1 MKIKKVDLVSDPSMD
16 LGYLKNFPET
26 YTLGKKLG
34 KGGSGTVFIAKRSSD
49 NTDFA
54 VKVIPKVLN
63 DANASDRKKAEQIP
77 SIRREV
83 EVLLALRG
91 TLNVANLEGA
101 YEDARN
107 VYLVMEL
114 CRGGELIGQSA
125 PGKRNF
131 AYSERAVASFM
142 RSILQTIAQC
152 HARNIIH
159 RDIKPENFLL
169 LTKEEGSPLKAIDFG
184 LASFVNPDTL
194 PLTAPNVEGT
204 PWYLAPEACR
214 AKWYFS
220 TDVWA
225 AGIIAAYMLTGI
237 YPFIDR
243 ITPDMPDLARTLKV
257 ICFTELN
264 QTGPEWKDLSSEAT
278 DFIAHLLVKD
288 PLQRPS
294 ALQALKH
301 PFLQDTPSKIDR
313 PLHHSVVQR
322 IQRFAQNGV
331 FKRRVLEH
339 IAQDLVS
346 MHFSR
351 DNERSAHGGAV
362 FKDRSVR
369 GARAYQEASRH
380 GGSNGSL
387 DPSGSYRFAS
397 AGAGSFR
404 QRTASF
410 FNREGSRSMK
420 GPPPGGSIHG
430 GSRYGSFHGG
440 VGGGSRRGGEGSGSS
455 VPAGVYLPVSTPYS
469 RRLAVLL
476 DSLDADADGKVE
488 RKDLQTALK
497 KMGYKIDDQEA
508 GELFDAVDVERRGVV
523 AKADLSASLV
533 DWKWVQDTFADRW
546 VESVRRVFEELDKDG
561 DGELDATEIAA
572 AFSGHLCPYEVDAA
586 VHEVLIESVGVDGG
600 ANTSEPSSAEN
611 TGGSTTAASP
621 LEKMPSK
628 IDFQHLLRL
637 LQSGDGL
644 DDLNFFDDR
653 LSNHS
658 SRYAS
663 ENLDELFASEKKGLG
678 RFCCF

>member
-1 MKIKKVDLVSDPSMD
+1 MSDPSMD
-16 LGYLKNFPET
+16 LGYLKTFPET

-34 KGGSGTVFIAKRSSD
+34 KGGSGTVFVATRRSD
-49 NTDFA
+49 KADYA

-63 DANASDRKKAEQIP
+63 DHNASDRKKADQIP
-77 SIRREV
+77 AIRREV

-91 TLNVANLEGA
+91 TLNVAALEGA

-114 CRGGELIGQSA
+114 CRGGELIGKSG
-125 PGKRNF
+125 PVKRNF

-159 RDIKPENFLL
+159 RDVKPENFLL
-169 LTKEEGSPLKAIDFG
+169 LSKEEGAPLKAIDFG
-184 LASFVNPDTL
+184 LAFFVNPESL

-214 AKWYFS
+214 AKWYFA

-225 AGIIAAYMLTGI
+225 AGIIAAYMLTGV
-237 YPFIDR
+237 YPFVDR
-243 ITPDMPDLARTLKV
+243 VLPDMPDLARTLKV
-257 ICFTELN
+257 ICFEELN
-264 QTGPEWKDLSSEAT
+264 QTGPEWKDLSTEAT
-278 DFIAHLLVKD
+278 DFVAHLLVKD

-301 PFLQDTPSKIDR
+301 SFLQDAPSKQDR

-346 MHFSR
+346 MHFSA
-351 DNERSAHGGAV
+351 DKDRSTHAGAV

-380 GGSNGSL
+380 GDASR
-387 DPSGSYRFAS
+387 DPSGSYRFA
-397 AGAGSFR
+397 GAFN
-404 QRTASF
+404 QRTENI
-410 FNREGSRSMK
+410 FNKEGSRSVR
-420 GPPPGGSIHG
+420 GN
-430 GSRYGSFHGG
+430 RYGSFHGS
-440 VGGGSRRGGEGSGSS
+440 VRNGGSVHGEKPNGTTA

-476 DSLDADADGKVE
+476 DSLDTDFDGKVQ
-488 RKDLQTALK
+488 RKDLQTALL
-497 KMGYKIDDQEA
+497 KMGYKIDDREA
-508 GELFDAVDVERRGVV
+508 GELFDAVDVERRGIV

-533 DWKWVQDTFADRW
+533 DWKWVQDTYADRW
-546 VESVRRVFEELDKDG
+546 VESVRRVFEELDTDG
-561 DGELDATEIAA
+561 DGELDAKEIAG

-586 VHEVLIESVGVDGG
+586 VHEVLIESVGPWDE
-600 ANTSEPSSAEN
+600 SEPSSTEN
-611 TGGSTTAASP
+611 TGGSTTTNDGGGNGAAG
-621 LEKMPSK
+621 LETMPSTK

-637 LQSGDGL
+637 LQTGDGL

-653 LSNHS
+653 LSNHT
-658 SRYAS
+658 SRHAS
-663 ENLDELFASEKKGLG
+663 ENLDELFASEKKNRGL
-678 RFCCF
+678 FCCFGS

>member
-1 MKIKKVDLVSDPSMD
+1 MKIQKVELISDPSMD
-16 LGYLKNFPET
+16 LGYLKTFPET

-34 KGGSGTVFIAKRSSD
+34 KGGSGTVFVATRRSD
-49 NTDFA
+49 NADYA

-63 DANASDRKKAEQIP
+63 DHNASERKKADQLP
-77 SIRREV
+77 AIRREV

-91 TLNVANLEGA
+91 TLNVAALEGA

-114 CRGGELIGQSA
+114 CRGGELIGKSG

-169 LTKEEGSPLKAIDFG
+169 LSKEEGAPLKAIDFG
-184 LASFVNPDTL
+184 LAFFVNPESL

-214 AKWYFS
+214 AKWYFA

-225 AGIIAAYMLTGI
+225 AGIIAAYMLTGM

-243 ITPDMPDLARTLKV
+243 LLPDMPDLARTLKV
-257 ICFTELN
+257 ICFEELN
-264 QTGPEWKDLSSEAT
+264 QTGPEWRDLSTEAT
-278 DFIAHLLVKD
+278 EFIAHLLVKD

-301 PFLQDTPSKIDR
+301 PFLQDIPSKQDR

-331 FKRRVLEH
+331 FKRRILEH

-346 MHFSR
+346 MHFR
-351 DNERSAHGGAV
+351 AKNDRSAHGGAV

-369 GARAYQEASRH
+369 GARAYQEASLH
-380 GGSNGSL
+380 GRGTGSK
-387 DPSGSYRFAS
+387 DPSGSYRFAT
-397 AGAGSFR
+397 AFT
-404 QRTASF
+404 QRTANI
-410 FNREGSRSMK
+410 FNKEGSRSMR
-420 GPPPGGSIHG
+420 GD
-430 GSRYGSFHGG
+430 RYGSFHGG
-440 VGGGSRRGGEGSGSS
+440 VGGSIRGEGSGGGT

-476 DSLDADADGKVE
+476 DSLDTDSDGKVD
-488 RKDLQTALK
+488 RQDLQTALI
-497 KMGYKIDDQEA
+497 KMGYKIDATEA
-508 GELFDAVDVERRGVV
+508 GELFDAVDVERRGTV

-533 DWKWVQDTFADRW
+533 DWKWVQDTYADRW
-546 VESVRRVFEELDKDG
+546 VESVRRVFEELDTDG
-561 DGELDATEIAA
+561 DGELDAKEIAA

-586 VHEVLIESVGVDGG
+586 VHEVLIESVGPVGE
-600 ANTSEPSSAEN
+600 SEPSSVEI
-611 TGGSTTAASP
+611 TGGSTTTAAAAADIGHGASG
-621 LEKMPSK
+621 LETMPSSK

-658 SRYAS
+658 SRHAS
-663 ENLDELFASEKKGLG
+663 ENLDELFASREKNRGL
-678 RFCCF
+678 FSCCFGG

>member
-1 MKIKKVDLVSDPSMD
+1 MKIKKSQQTIDPSMD
-16 LGYLKNFPET
+16 LGYLKNFAET
-26 YTLGKKLG
+26 YNLGKKLG
-34 KGGSGTVFIAKRSSD
+34 KGGSGTVFIATRHSD
-49 NTDFA
+49 NADYA

-63 DANASDRKKAEQIP
+63 DPNASERKREQQIP

-91 TLNVANLEGA
+91 TLNVAALEGA

-114 CRGGELIGQSA
+114 CHGGELIGKSG

-169 LTKEEGSPLKAIDFG
+169 LSKADGAPLKAIDFG
-184 LASFVNPDTL
+184 LAAFVNPDTL

-214 AKWYFS
+214 AKWYFA

-225 AGIIAAYMLTGI
+225 AGIIAAYMLTGM

-243 ITPDMPDLARTLKV
+243 VLPETPDLARTLKV
-257 ICFTELN
+257 ICFEELN
-264 QTGPEWKDLSSEAT
+264 QTGPEWKSLSTEAT
-278 DFIAHLLVKD
+278 EFIAHLLVKD
-288 PLQRPS
+288 PLKRPS

-301 PFLQDTPSKIDR
+301 PFLQDAPSKVDR

-346 MHFSR
+346 MHFTGDS
-351 DNERSAHGGAV
+351 ERSAHGGAV

-380 GGSNGSL
+380 GSK

-397 AGAGSFR
+397 AASMKRSGSM
-404 QRTASF
+404 
-410 FNREGSRSMK
+410 FNREGSRRATT
-420 GPPPGGSIHG
+420 GSIHG
-430 GSRYGSFHGG
+430 GGKYGSFNNGVGGSVRGG
-440 VGGGSRRGGEGSGSS
+440 VGGSLRGGEGSGSA

-476 DSLDADADGKVE
+476 DSLDTDSDGKVD
-488 RKDLQTALK
+488 RSDLQTALV
-497 KMGYKIDDQEA
+497 KMGYKIDDREA
-508 GELFDAVDVERRGVV
+508 GELFDAVDVERRGTVL
-523 AKADLSASLV
+523 KADLSASLV
-533 DWKWVQDTFADRW
+533 DWKWVQDTYADRW
-546 VESVRRVFEELDKDG
+546 VESVRRVFQELDKDG
-561 DGELDATEIAA
+561 DGELDAKEIAA

-586 VHEVLIESVGVDGG
+586 VHEALIESVGQPTVPE
-600 ANTSEPSSAEN
+600 TSSGEN
-611 TGGSTTAASP
+611 TGSTINGDETTN
-621 LEKMPSK
+621 SK

-644 DDLNFFDDR
+644 DDLMFFDDR

-658 SRYAS
+658 SRYPS
-663 ENLDELFASEKKGLG
+663 ENLDELFAADKKGGIG
-678 RFCCF
+678 RLFCCFS